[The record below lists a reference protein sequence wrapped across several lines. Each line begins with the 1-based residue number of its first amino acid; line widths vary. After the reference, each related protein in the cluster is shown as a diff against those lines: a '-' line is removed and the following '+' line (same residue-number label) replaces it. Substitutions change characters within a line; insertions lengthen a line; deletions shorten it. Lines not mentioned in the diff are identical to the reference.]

1 MKCAQC
7 GHRMEKT
14 TGVHR
19 YEESGLKNVML
30 MNVPLYKCTSCGET
44 EVEIPA
50 MEELHCL
57 IGLFVLYQPD
67 RLGSAEVRYLR
78 KHMGY
83 SQDELASYVG
93 VTRGTIT
100 RWESG
105 GTIRI
110 DQDKAL
116 RQLYVRKKHEELEH
130 IGIDSKRLLEV
141 VLERLLTAQEAA
153 IQNPNRRLDEQ
164 RRRKYLLSCLD
175 HSSPFGSRA

>member
-30 MNVPLYKCTSCGET
+30 MNVPMYKCTSCGET

-78 KHMGY
+78 KLICRSDARDNYEMGIRGYY
-83 SQDELASYVG
+83 S
-93 VTRGTIT
+93 
-100 RWESG
+100 
-105 GTIRI
+105 
-110 DQDKAL
+110 
-116 RQLYVRKKHEELEH
+116 H
-130 IGIDSKRLLEV
+130 
-141 VLERLLTAQEAA
+141 
-153 IQNPNRRLDEQ
+153 
-164 RRRKYLLSCLD
+164 
-175 HSSPFGSRA
+175 

>member
-7 GHRMEKT
+7 GHNMEKT
-14 TGVHR
+14 TGIHR

-30 MNVPLYKCTSCGET
+30 MNVPMYKCTSCGET

-105 GTIRI
+105 GTIRL

-116 RQLYVRKKHEELEH
+116 RQLYVRKKCEELEH
-130 IGIDSKRLLEV
+130 IGIDSKRLLKV
-141 VLERLLTAQEAA
+141 VLERLPLQPKKHQLRIRTEDWT
-153 IQNPNRRLDEQ
+153 NKEEGNT
-164 RRRKYLLSCLD
+164 C
-175 HSSPFGSRA
+175 SPA

>member
-7 GHRMEKT
+7 GHIMEKT
-14 TGVHR
+14 TGIHR
-19 YEESGLKNVML
+19 YEESGLKNVIL
-30 MNVPLYKCTSCGET
+30 MNVPMYKCASCGET

-57 IGLFVLYQPD
+57 IGLFVLYQPN

-83 SQDELASYVG
+83 SQDELASYIG

-100 RWESG
+100 RWESSAA
-105 GTIRI
+105 IRI

-116 RQLYVRKKHEELEH
+116 RQLYVRKMWEELEQ

-141 VLERLLTAQEAA
+141 VLERLPLQPKKQQFRIRTEDWT
-153 IQNPNRRLDEQ
+153 NKEEGNT
-164 RRRKYLLSCLD
+164 C
-175 HSSPFGSRA
+175 SSA